1 MRFADDIYG
10 SDVRLKGILENQN
23 KFEVKPSV
31 EFTADQTLSEKEGS
45 ISFVGKTGEQQIS
58 KNVDLYKCVKNKK
71 NSCEYSASLELGKTY
86 KVSVGDYLAV
96 YENSLSPDFISV
108 SAQAHQKIELLS
120 IQTPDLL
127 KEESDLKLFKD
138 VSQGEEQSKILKE
151 IFYFKKSPFKYAQLE
166 NDFSYSPARAK
177 VLNQRYEYSYCLNN
191 NAALSDEAK
200 ELCNVY
206 RNAATETDMADL
218 VSFEN
223 L

>member
-1 MRFADDIYG
+1 
-10 SDVRLKGILENQN
+10 
-23 KFEVKPSV
+23 
-31 EFTADQTLSEKEGS
+31 
-45 ISFVGKTGEQQIS
+45 
-58 KNVDLYKCVKNKK
+58 
-71 NSCEYSASLELGKTY
+71 
-86 KVSVGDYLAV
+86 
-96 YENSLSPDFISV
+96 
-108 SAQAHQKIELLS
+108 
-120 IQTPDLL
+120 
-127 KEESDLKLFKD
+127 LFKD

-223 L
+223 LSSAGKLSAGEYYQIWITKPGDRVKVLNKRILMSAPYMGRETVLVFPGKYKLQSEAKKIIVDIIAK